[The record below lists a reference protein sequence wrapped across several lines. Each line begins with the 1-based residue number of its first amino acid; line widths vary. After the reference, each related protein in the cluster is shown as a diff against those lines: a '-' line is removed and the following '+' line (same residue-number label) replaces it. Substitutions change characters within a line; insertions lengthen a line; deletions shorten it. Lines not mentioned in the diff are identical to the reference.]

1 MFSYAKHTRNYA
13 IFRQGVQVE
22 EMYNAQFRMQKEKWM
37 KIFLR
42 LPELVAEESSKC
54 YDIHNI
60 TINGGAL

>member
-1 MFSYAKHTRNYA
+1 MFSCAKHTRNWA

-42 LPELVAEESSKC
+42 FPELVAEESAEC

-60 TINGGAL
+60 PINGGAL